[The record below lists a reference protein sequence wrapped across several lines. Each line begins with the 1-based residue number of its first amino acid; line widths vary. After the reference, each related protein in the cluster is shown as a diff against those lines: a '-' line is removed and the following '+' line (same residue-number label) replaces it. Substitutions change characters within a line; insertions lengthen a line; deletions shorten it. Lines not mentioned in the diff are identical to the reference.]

1 MSMAPVIT
9 VDGPSGVGKGTLCA
23 RLAEHYGFHF
33 LDSGALYRVL
43 GLASAQQG
51 LPLSDEDS
59 LATLARHLP
68 VRFEQGRIWLLP
80 DQDVTDLIR
89 TEQVAALASQVAAL
103 PAVRAALLAFQ
114 RDFAQPPGL
123 VADGRDMGTVVFPD
137 TPAKLFLDA
146 SAEVR
151 ADRRAKQ
158 LKNQGMPAN
167 IDQILQEIRAR
178 DDRDRNR
185 SVAPLR
191 PAEDAL
197 VIDTSDLTP
206 DDVFRQACAWIDA
219 RLADRMPDSF

>member
-1 MSMAPVIT
+1 MSRVPVIT

-43 GLASAQQG
+43 GLACAQRQ
-51 LPLSDEDS
+51 LALSDEPS
-59 LATLARHLP
+59 VAALARQLP
-68 VRFEQGRIWLLP
+68 VDFRQGRIWLEG
-80 DQDVTDLIR
+80 QDVSDSIR
-89 TEQVAALASQVAAL
+89 TEQVASLASQVAAL
-103 PAVRAALLAFQ
+103 PAVRAALLDFQ
-114 RDFAQPPGL
+114 RDFVRAPGL

-158 LKNQGMPAN
+158 LKNQGVAAN
-167 IDQILQEIRAR
+167 IDQIFQEIRAR

-191 PAEDAL
+191 PAEDAR

-219 RLADRMPDSF
+219 RLADRMPDTV